1 MTPGESQFDDGGF
14 TSRASVRSMVLSAVL
29 VVVSAVV
36 AVVLAGCASDGL
48 PKAWEKGNLAKPE
61 MTFGHDTL
69 EQRNAAHVYAS
80 KENASG
86 GAGVGGGGC
95 GCN

>member
-1 MTPGESQFDDGGF
+1 MSCSESQFDDGGL
-14 TSRASVRSMVLSAVL
+14 TGRASVRSMVLSAVL

-36 AVVLAGCASDGL
+36 AVMLAGCAA
-48 PKAWEKGNLAKPE
+48 PAAWEKGNLAKPE
-61 MTFGHDTL
+61 MAFGHDAL

-86 GAGVGGGGC
+86 GTGVGGGGC